1 MIKNLND
8 FYKVAQYIVDK
19 WTQVSHSF
27 PQLKTNFWIVL
38 PQYRMISAKVVNQ
51 AVLVWRRAL
60 PRGGSEDG
68 VAVGR
73 KGEERGRERAVRWPA
88 GLGVAW
94 ICRGATRRER
104 KGKGRK
110 GDGWEKRGEGQGVTG
125 K

>member
-1 MIKNLND
+1 
-8 FYKVAQYIVDK
+8 
-19 WTQVSHSF
+19 
-27 PQLKTNFWIVL
+27 
-38 PQYRMISAKVVNQ
+38 MISAKVVNQ

-88 GLGVAW
+88 RLGVAW

-110 GDGWEKRGEGQGVTG
+110 GVGWEKRGEGQGVTG